1 MTFDIVY
8 NFVYTIKESRGILY
22 MKLTKD
28 ELLQAVKAEHEAPSE
43 DGYVKLLED
52 ISDSMEDV
60 TAELEST
67 ISDLQTQVEE
77 LKQKYIDR
85 FFNGEEKEDEVE
97 DTGDKVEEAEDG
109 EETTIDDL
117 FEEVNE

>member
-1 MTFDIVY
+1 
-8 NFVYTIKESRGILY
+8 

>member
-1 MTFDIVY
+1 
-8 NFVYTIKESRGILY
+8 

-28 ELLQAVKAEHEAPSE
+28 ELLQAVKAEHETPSE

-60 TAELEST
+60 TAELEAT
-67 ISDLQTQVEE
+67 ISDLQSQVEE

-85 FFNGEEKEDEVE
+85 FFNGEKEDEVE
-97 DTGDKVEEAEDG
+97 DKGDKVEEAEDG

-117 FEEVNE
+117 FEEVND